1 MPYTWKSDKYDVWMD
16 CSGPGFIVSPDITRS
31 TIRTC
36 YYSFEEA
43 VEALREWHGTTDI
56 PTDRTEWKYS
66 EFPDRSVSP
75 NDELLRLRASIDNL
89 DAVLLHTLAE
99 RFKLTQ
105 QVGVLK
111 ANNDL
116 PPSDKAREARQIE
129 RLRSLA
135 NEAGLDPEF
144 AEKFLNFIVAEVIR
158 HHEQIR
164 SESTD

>member
-1 MPYTWKSDKYDVWMD
+1 MK
-16 CSGPGFIVSPDITRS
+16 
-31 TIRTC
+31 
-36 YYSFEEA
+36 
-43 VEALREWHGTTDI
+43 
-56 PTDRTEWKYS
+56 
-66 EFPDRSVSP
+66 
-75 NDELLRLRASIDNL
+75 ELLRLRASIDNL

-111 ANNDL
+111 AENDL
-116 PPSDKAREARQIE
+116 PPSDKEREARQIE

-158 HHEQIR
+158 HHEKIR
-164 SESTD
+164 SEGGD